1 MLRGLCVLVLVLACS
16 ASAAEARVTVSS
28 VKDPVRQIQAGARLR
43 VEYVVRNTG
52 TAATARAAL
61 VRGRTVIALTNGR
74 VPRFRRTKVLAV
86 SAVVPARTA
95 AGAYRVRVCVGSSCR
110 QSRRAVTVTVPVL
123 PAPAPPPPP
132 PPAPPVPLPEP
143 APADTTPPAAPKLTA
158 SDLES
163 VAITGT
169 TLHYRAGGNGGFTV
183 TAAPDADVARVTFA
197 TLGAGWFG
205 GGTDAT
211 APFTASYGFSLLS
224 AAPFPLTAVAS
235 DAAGNASA
243 PAQLSVVGDGAGPPV
258 TLTCE
263 PDECTGQ
270 ISLSATDAGSGVA
283 RLLYSLDGSEPTTL
297 YEGTPF
303 LATTEMPLR
312 ARAVDRVGNVGPE
325 LARNVGPPP
334 TQFEFT
340 FGEGV
345 NAAGDDTSQ
354 TAWTRPGVA
363 GSLRVTASDLEVEW
377 PDLGA
382 GWTVERDLDTAVYSF
397 SATAAAPLIVPVDAG
412 ARRSYFR
419 LRHDGT
425 PPTAPAITCACDQHS
440 TVGVEIA
447 LRADDGDSGVDRI
460 LYSLDGTEPSIL
472 YSGRFKAYTGTM
484 LRTRAIDRVGNAGPV
499 ASRALDIDVSGD
511 PTAPALTLRLE
522 AVHGTEVRE
531 GTVYFTP
538 GSPQRFTLEAIAE
551 DPESGIAAITY
562 PDIPGWTR
570 TGGTYERGPSAEE
583 SGPHALRVTNHAGRT
598 SEASFRI
605 ANG

>member
-1 MLRGLCVLVLVLACS
+1 M
-16 ASAAEARVTVSS
+16 
-28 VKDPVRQIQAGARLR
+28 
-43 VEYVVRNTG
+43 
-52 TAATARAAL
+52 
-61 VRGRTVIALTNGR
+61 
-74 VPRFRRTKVLAV
+74 
-86 SAVVPARTA
+86 
-95 AGAYRVRVCVGSSCR
+95 
-110 QSRRAVTVTVPVL
+110 
-123 PAPAPPPPP
+123 
-132 PPAPPVPLPEP
+132 PLPEP
-143 APADTTPPAAPKLTA
+143 APADTTPPAAPTLTA

-163 VAITGT
+163 AAITGT

-183 TAAPDADVARVTFA
+183 TAAAGADVARVDFSA
-197 TLGAGWFG
+197 LGAGWFG
-205 GGTDAT
+205 GGSDAT
-211 APFTASYGFSLLS
+211 APFTAAYGFSLAS
-224 AAPFPLTAVAS
+224 VAPFPLTAVAS

-243 PAQLSVVGDGAGPPV
+243 PARLNVVGDGAGPTV

-270 ISLSATDAGSGVA
+270 ISLSAADGGSGVA
-283 RLLYSLDGSEPTTL
+283 RLVYSVDGSEPTTP

-412 ARRSYFR
+412 ARRSFFR

-425 PPTAPAITCACDQHS
+425 QPSAPAIACACDQHS

-447 LRADDGDSGVDRI
+447 LSATDADSGVDRI
-460 LYSLDGTEPSIL
+460 LYSLDGTEPSIA
-472 YSGRFKAYTGTM
+472 YSGPFKAYASGT
-484 LRTRAIDRVGNAGPV
+484 LRTRAVDRVGNPRPSRHARARHRRLRRSHRTGAHV
-499 ASRALDIDVSGD
+499 AAHGRRRDRGARGHRLLHPGL
-511 PTAPALTLRLE
+511 APALHARGDRGGSGVRDRRDRLSGHPGLDAHRRHLR
-522 AVHGTEVRE
+522 ARTVSRGVRPARRAGDE
-531 GTVYFTP
+531 P
-538 GSPQRFTLEAIAE
+538 RRA
-551 DPESGIAAITY
+551 D
-562 PDIPGWTR
+562 
-570 TGGTYERGPSAEE
+570 ERGELQDRDRLSLRASLIACSSRSRARISVKRSLPC
-583 SGPHALRVTNHAGRT
+583 SG
-598 SEASFRI
+598 
-605 ANG
+605 